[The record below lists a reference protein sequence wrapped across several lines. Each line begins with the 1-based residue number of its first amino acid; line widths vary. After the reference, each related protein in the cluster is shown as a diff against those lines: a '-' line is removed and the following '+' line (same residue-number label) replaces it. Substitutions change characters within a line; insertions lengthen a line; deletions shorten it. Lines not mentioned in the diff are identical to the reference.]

1 MSPIGVPDEW
11 INLIDTLLPD
21 IMELVISTWEA
32 MPSPAPDAHEDPT
45 TEDLCRCLRQ
55 NRNSCDLPFRIDI
68 QMVELDPAA
77 GEDQGRMDI
86 VFSPPVS
93 REDIY
98 FCLECKRL
106 NVAYNDGIRPY
117 TSEYVTHGMLRFI
130 RGQYAA
136 RVRHGGMLGYVL
148 DGNVAQAIQNV
159 SALIQKR
166 FQELRMKPRGEMLRS
181 SILPDDSRLRET
193 HHSRR
198 HNSGSFQI
206 HHIFAAGYS
215 GA

>member
-1 MSPIGVPDEW
+1 MNLIGAPDEW
-11 INLIDTLLPD
+11 IKLIDPLVPD
-21 IMELVISTWEA
+21 ILDLVISTWEA
-32 MPSPAPDAHEDPT
+32 MPPPSSDAREDPT
-45 TEDLCRCLRQ
+45 TEALCRRLRQ
-55 NRNSCDLPFRIDI
+55 SRSSCDLPFRIDI

-86 VFSPPVS
+86 AFSPPVP

-106 NVAYNDGIRPY
+106 NVVNNGRVRSYA
-117 TSEYVTHGMLRFI
+117 SEYVIHGMLRFT

-136 RVRHGGMLGYVL
+136 RVKHGGMLGYVL

-159 SALIQKR
+159 SGNIRNQ
-166 FQELRMKPRGEMLRS
+166 FQELGMEPPGEMLPS
-181 SILPDDSRLRET
+181 SVRPDDSRLRET

-198 HNSGSFQI
+198 HNSDSFRI
-206 HHIFAAGYS
+206 HHIFAA
-215 GA
+215 A